1 MQVVPESIP
10 PFGKTTVTTGCEGVT
25 GYVRP
30 MPNNDLIARLLAS
43 FPELSELE
51 EEERSNLL
59 GSTQFNRLRGGD
71 IAYRQ
76 GQHCQAYVM
85 CLEGQTRV
93 FKTSESGREI
103 LLYQVGPGETCVL
116 TTSCLMAGSAFP
128 AESTAETDVLLAALP
143 ASVFHRL
150 MSASPRFR
158 KFVLDNYGDLLSSLI
173 MLVDEVAFASLDLRL
188 ARRLLA
194 EADEQGV
201 VAKTHQQLALD
212 LGSVR
217 EVISRYL
224 SEWER
229 MGWVNASR
237 GSLEILNR
245 PALTSHA
252 AATRGVVCAE
262 I

>member
-1 MQVVPESIP
+1 MLP
-10 PFGKTTVTTGCEGVT
+10 GTTE
-25 GYVRP
+25 
-30 MPNNDLIARLLAS
+30 DLISRWLAS
-43 FPELSELE
+43 FPELGELE
-51 EEERSNLL
+51 DEHRRELL
-59 GSTQFNRLRGGD
+59 AATQFNRLREGD

-76 GQHCQAYVM
+76 GQDCQAYVM
-85 CLEGQTRV
+85 CIEGQTRV

-116 TTSCLMAGSAFP
+116 TTSCLIAGNPFP

-143 ASVFHRL
+143 ASAFHRL
-150 MSASPRFR
+150 MGASPRFR

-194 EADEQGV
+194 EADAQGV

-224 SEWER
+224 AEWER
-229 MGWVNASR
+229 MGWVHASR
-237 GSLEILNR
+237 GSIEVRNR
-245 PALTSHA
+245 SALASYGGSDA
-252 AATRGVVCAE
+252 P
-262 I
+262 

>member
-1 MQVVPESIP
+1 MTNQ
-10 PFGKTTVTTGCEGVT
+10 
-25 GYVRP
+25 
-30 MPNNDLIARLLAS
+30 DLISRWLAA
-43 FPELSELE
+43 FPELNELE
-51 EEERSNLL
+51 DVQRGELL
-59 GSTQFNRLRGGD
+59 GATQFNRLRQGD

-76 GQHCQAYVM
+76 GQHCHNYVM
-85 CLEGQTRV
+85 CIEGQTRV

-116 TTSCLMAGSAFP
+116 TTSCLMAGSPFP
-128 AESTAETDVLLAALP
+128 AESTAETDVLHAALP
-143 ASVFHRL
+143 ANAFHRL
-150 MSASPRFR
+150 VGSSPRFR

-194 EADEQGV
+194 EADQQGV

-224 SEWER
+224 AEWER
-229 MGWVNASR
+229 MGWVHASR
-237 GSLEILNR
+237 GSIEVKNR
-245 PALTSHA
+245 AALASYGGSEA
-252 AATRGVVCAE
+252 P
-262 I
+262 

>member
-1 MQVVPESIP
+1 
-10 PFGKTTVTTGCEGVT
+10 
-25 GYVRP
+25 
-30 MPNNDLIARLLAS
+30 MPNQDLISRWLAS
-43 FPELSELE
+43 FPELTELE
-51 EEERSNLL
+51 DEHRGELL

-71 IAYRQ
+71 VAYRQ
-76 GQHCQAYVM
+76 GQHCHAYVM
-85 CLEGQTRV
+85 CIEGQTRV

-116 TTSCLMAGSAFP
+116 TTSCLMAGSSFP
-128 AESTAETDVLLAALP
+128 AESNAETDVLLAVLP

-150 MSASPRFR
+150 MGVSPRFR

-194 EADEQGV
+194 EANAQGV

-224 SEWER
+224 AEWER
-229 MGWVNASR
+229 MGWVHATR
-237 GSLEILNR
+237 GSIEVKNR
-245 PALTSHA
+245 PALASYC
-252 AATRGVVCAE
+252 GGEVM
-262 I
+262 

>member
-1 MQVVPESIP
+1 
-10 PFGKTTVTTGCEGVT
+10 
-25 GYVRP
+25 
-30 MPNNDLIARLLAS
+30 MPNQDLISRWLAS
-43 FPELSELE
+43 FPELTELE
-51 EEERSNLL
+51 DEHRGELL

-71 IAYRQ
+71 VAYCQ
-76 GQHCQAYVM
+76 GQHCHAYVM
-85 CLEGQTRV
+85 CIEGQTRV

-116 TTSCLMAGSAFP
+116 TTSCLMAGSSFP
-128 AESTAETDVLLAALP
+128 AESNAETDVLLAVLP

-150 MSASPRFR
+150 MGVSPRFR

-194 EADEQGV
+194 EANAQGV

-224 SEWER
+224 AEWER
-229 MGWVNASR
+229 MGWVHATR
-237 GSLEILNR
+237 GSIEVKNR
-245 PALTSHA
+245 PALASYC
-252 AATRGVVCAE
+252 GGEVM
-262 I
+262 

>member
-1 MQVVPESIP
+1 MTNQ
-10 PFGKTTVTTGCEGVT
+10 
-25 GYVRP
+25 
-30 MPNNDLIARLLAS
+30 DLISRWFAA
-43 FPELSELE
+43 FPELTELEDEQRSELL
-51 EEERSNLL
+51 RA
-59 GSTQFNRLRGGD
+59 TQFNRLRQGD

-76 GQHCQAYVM
+76 GQHCHNYVM
-85 CLEGQTRV
+85 CIEGQTRV

-116 TTSCLMAGSAFP
+116 TTSCLMAGSPFP
-128 AESTAETDVLLAALP
+128 AESTAETDVLHAALP
-143 ASVFHRL
+143 ANAFHRL
-150 MSASPRFR
+150 MGSSPRFR

-194 EADEQGV
+194 EADQQGV

-224 SEWER
+224 AEWER
-229 MGWVNASR
+229 MGWVHASR
-237 GSLEILNR
+237 GSIEVRNR
-245 PALTSHA
+245 AALASYGGSEA
-252 AATRGVVCAE
+252 PRGGP
-262 I
+262 

>member
-1 MQVVPESIP
+1 MP
-10 PFGKTTVTTGCEGVT
+10 TTL
-25 GYVRP
+25 
-30 MPNNDLIARLLAS
+30 NQDLVSRWLAA
-43 FPELSELE
+43 FPELAELE
-51 EEERSNLL
+51 EEHRGDLL

-76 GQHCQAYVM
+76 GQNCHAYVM
-85 CLEGQTRV
+85 CMEGQTRV

-143 ASVFHRL
+143 AAAFHRL
-150 MSASPRFR
+150 MGASPRFR

-194 EADEQGV
+194 EANEQGV

-224 SEWER
+224 AEWER
-229 MGWVNASR
+229 MGWVHASR
-237 GSLEILNR
+237 GSIEVRNR
-245 PALTSHA
+245 SALAVYGGEEARS
-252 AATRGVVCAE
+252 
-262 I
+262 

>member
-1 MQVVPESIP
+1 MLP
-10 PFGKTTVTTGCEGVT
+10 GTTD
-25 GYVRP
+25 
-30 MPNNDLIARLLAS
+30 DLVSRWLAS
-43 FPELSELE
+43 FPELGELE
-51 EEERSNLL
+51 EEHRRDLL
-59 GSTQFNRLRGGD
+59 ATTQFNRLRGGD

-76 GQHCQAYVM
+76 GQRCHAYVM

-128 AESTAETDVLLAALP
+128 AESTAETDVLLAAIP
-143 ASVFHRL
+143 ASAFHRL
-150 MSASPRFR
+150 MGASPRFR

-194 EADEQGV
+194 EADAKGV

-224 SEWER
+224 GEWER
-229 MGWVNASR
+229 MGWVHASR
-237 GSLEILNR
+237 GSIEVRNR
-245 PALTSHA
+245 SALA
-252 AATRGVVCAE
+252 VYGGEEAT
-262 I
+262 

>member
-1 MQVVPESIP
+1 MVP
-10 PFGKTTVTTGCEGVT
+10 GTTE
-25 GYVRP
+25 
-30 MPNNDLIARLLAS
+30 DLIARWLAS
-43 FPELSELE
+43 FPELGELE
-51 EEERSNLL
+51 DEHRRELL
-59 GSTQFNRLRGGD
+59 ATTQFNRLREGD
-71 IAYRQ
+71 VAYRQ
-76 GQHCQAYVM
+76 GQRCHNYVM
-85 CLEGQTRV
+85 CIEGQTRV

-116 TTSCLMAGSAFP
+116 TTSCLIAGNPFP

-143 ASVFHRL
+143 SSSFHRL
-150 MSASPRFR
+150 MTASPRFR
-158 KFVLDNYGDLLSSLI
+158 HYVLGNYGDLLSSLI

-224 SEWER
+224 AEWER
-229 MGWVNASR
+229 MGWVHASR
-237 GSLEILNR
+237 GSIEVRNR
-245 PALTSHA
+245 SALQSYGGSDA
-252 AATRGVVCAE
+252 P
-262 I
+262 

>member
-1 MQVVPESIP
+1 MAP
-10 PFGKTTVTTGCEGVT
+10 GTTE
-25 GYVRP
+25 
-30 MPNNDLIARLLAS
+30 DLIARWLAS
-43 FPELSELE
+43 FPELGELE
-51 EEERSNLL
+51 DEHRRELL
-59 GSTQFNRLRGGD
+59 AATQFNRLREGD

-76 GQHCQAYVM
+76 GQHCHNYVM
-85 CLEGQTRV
+85 CIEGQTRV

-116 TTSCLMAGSAFP
+116 TTSCLIAGNPFP

-143 ASVFHRL
+143 SSVFHRL
-150 MSASPRFR
+150 MTVSPRFR
-158 KFVLDNYGDLLSSLI
+158 HYVLSNYGDLLSSLI

-194 EADEQGV
+194 EADAQGV

-224 SEWER
+224 AEWER
-229 MGWVNASR
+229 MGWVHASR
-237 GSLEILNR
+237 GSIEVRNR
-245 PALTSHA
+245 SALQSYGGSDA
-252 AATRGVVCAE
+252 P
-262 I
+262 

>member
-1 MQVVPESIP
+1 MTSS
-10 PFGKTTVTTGCEGVT
+10 
-25 GYVRP
+25 
-30 MPNNDLIARLLAS
+30 DLLSRLLAA
-43 FPELSELE
+43 FPDLE
-51 EEERSNLL
+51 ELDEEHRADLLRSTL
-59 GSTQFNRLRGGD
+59 FNRLRGGD

-76 GQHCQAYVM
+76 GQHCHAYVM

-116 TTSCLMAGSAFP
+116 TTSCLMAGSPFP
-128 AESTAETDVLLAALP
+128 AESTAETDALHAALP
-143 ASVFHRL
+143 ATAFHRL
-150 MSASPRFR
+150 MGTSPRFR

-224 SEWER
+224 AEWER
-229 MGWVNASR
+229 MGWV
-237 GSLEILNR
+237 
-245 PALTSHA
+245 H
-252 AATRGVVCAE
+252 ATRGAIEVRNRSALAGYGGE
-262 I
+262 EAR

>member
-1 MQVVPESIP
+1 MTPHVP
-10 PFGKTTVTTGCEGVT
+10 
-25 GYVRP
+25 P
-30 MPNNDLIARLLAS
+30 MASQELLSRLLS
-43 FPELSELE
+43 TFPELSELDE
-51 EEERSNLL
+51 AHRMDLL

-76 GQHCQAYVM
+76 GQRCQNYVM
-85 CLEGQTRV
+85 CIEGQTRV

-103 LLYQVGPGETCVL
+103 LLYHVGPGETCVL
-116 TTSCLMAGSAFP
+116 TTSCLMAGSGFP
-128 AESTAETDVLLAALP
+128 AESTAETDVLHAALP
-143 ASVFHRL
+143 AISFHRL
-150 MSASPRFR
+150 MSASPCFR

-194 EADEQGV
+194 EANEQGV

-224 SEWER
+224 AEWER
-229 MGWVNASR
+229 MGWVHAAR
-237 GSLEILNR
+237 GSIEVRNR
-245 PALTSHA
+245 AALASYGGGEGA
-252 AATRGVVCAE
+252 
-262 I
+262 

>member
-1 MQVVPESIP
+1 MSRHETPTANE
-10 PFGKTTVTTGCEGVT
+10 E
-25 GYVRP
+25 
-30 MPNNDLIARLLAS
+30 LISRLLAS
-43 FPELSELE
+43 FPELTELE
-51 EEERSNLL
+51 QEHRNELFDKL
-59 GSTQFNRLRGGD
+59 QFSRLRGGD

-76 GQHCQAYVM
+76 GQHCHNYVM

-116 TTSCLMAGSAFP
+116 TTSCLMAGSPFP
-128 AESTAETDVLLAALP
+128 AESTAETDVLHAALP
-143 ASVFHRL
+143 ANAFHRL
-150 MSASPRFR
+150 MTTSPPFR

-194 EADEQGV
+194 EADERGV

-224 SEWER
+224 AEWER
-229 MGWVNASR
+229 MGWVQASR
-237 GSLEILNR
+237 GSIELKDR
-245 PALTSHA
+245 AALASYGGGEA
-252 AATRGVVCAE
+252 A
-262 I
+262 

>member
-1 MQVVPESIP
+1 MLPGMTE
-10 PFGKTTVTTGCEGVT
+10 
-25 GYVRP
+25 
-30 MPNNDLIARLLAS
+30 DLISRWLAS
-43 FPELSELE
+43 FPELGELE
-51 EEERSNLL
+51 DEHRRDLL
-59 GSTQFNRLRGGD
+59 AATQFNRLRGGD

-76 GQHCQAYVM
+76 GQSCQNYVM
-85 CLEGQTRV
+85 CIEGQTRV

-116 TTSCLMAGSAFP
+116 TTSCLIAGNPFP

-150 MSASPRFR
+150 MTTSPRFR
-158 KFVLDNYGDLLSSLI
+158 HYVLSNYGDLLSSLI
-173 MLVDEVAFASLDLRL
+173 TLVDEVAFASLDLRL

-194 EADEQGV
+194 EADAQGV

-224 SEWER
+224 AEWER
-229 MGWVNASR
+229 MGWVHASR
-237 GSLEILNR
+237 GSIEVRNR
-245 PALTSHA
+245 SALQSYGGSDA
-252 AATRGVVCAE
+252 P
-262 I
+262 